1 MALARNEKHIECDL
15 ARLHFV
21 PVWLL
26 IGINSFA
33 GVLFLNTAFGL
44 NYSDVK

>member
-1 MALARNEKHIECDL
+1 MVLARNEKHTQCDL
-15 ARLHFV
+15 ARLLFV
-21 PVWLL
+21 PAGLL

-33 GVLFLNTAFGL
+33 GVLFLSTAFGL